1 MSSPLLVTVAPPP
14 LAAERRLRVMVITTT
29 VLAASAVAANANMV
43 AHATAPSGGMRL
55 QPLESR
61 SSFSCFST
69 AASTRSQRKPALF
82 DSECQRLSVQS
93 MCLQPLELCSSS
105 SCSFADLS
113 WLSPRAPF
121 PALNASYQHYIPHSL
136 GSATAT
142 KSALIVSHNTDN
154 YNIQKESILSIDNVE
169 AKIQRAATTTLSPRV
184 KLESFDED
192 SSLLRF
198 RSPLTAADFD
208 KKQYSV
214 PASPSQPRV
223 PCGTETSSS
232 TTATES
238 SSASSFTG
246 FRHASSQSYFELRHG
261 RSLLSSST
269 A

>member
-55 QPLESR
+55 QPLSSR

-69 AASTRSQRKPALF
+69 AASTQSRQPSVLILGSAPAPVQR
-82 DSECQRLSVQS
+82 

-105 SCSFADLS
+105 SCSFTDL
-113 WLSPRAPF
+113 WMSPRAHPAT
-121 PALNASYQHYIPHSL
+121 ALNASYQHYIPHSL